1 VARPAPAAL
10 AAALLV
16 AGCAPRAG
24 PSTAA
29 RSEDLSVGAARFRIS
44 YGPDDAAAARQ
55 VRGALGRAAPRAE
68 RWGALRHPVTITIHP
83 THEALEEAISRRG
96 YGWLKAW
103 ARYDTV
109 ELKSPRAWGW
119 FGVRDEELEAL
130 LAHELTHCAMY
141 QAAGDDLTW
150 MFKEIPTWFA
160 EGLADVAAG
169 RGQRYGGIEELW
181 EYYQER
187 LPGSGGGIP
196 GRMRATRQPVALPGD
211 PIVDPAP
218 IYQEQ
223 SELVYGAAYHA
234 VDFLVRRY
242 GDERVRRLLALM
254 GNGFRFPTAFKEAIG
269 LTDAEFASDFRRYV
283 VWQGWRR

>member
-1 VARPAPAAL
+1 VARRAPAAL
-10 AAALLV
+10 LAAILT
-16 AGCAPRAG
+16 AGCTPRARAG
-24 PSTAA
+24 PEA
-29 RSEDLSVGAARFRIS
+29 RAEDLTVGAARFRVA
-44 YGPDDAAAARQ
+44 YAPDDAVAARQ
-55 VRGALGRAAPRAE
+55 VRAALARAAPRVE

-83 THEALEEAISRRG
+83 THEALEEAIGRRG
-96 YGWLKAW
+96 YRWLKAW

-119 FGVRDEELEAL
+119 FGARDAELEAL

-150 MFKEIPTWFA
+150 MFKEIPLWFA
-160 EGLADVAAG
+160 EGLADVAAD
-169 RGQRYGGIEELW
+169 RGDRYGGIEELW
-181 EYYQER
+181 RYYQER
-187 LPGSGGGIP
+187 PPGAGGGVP
-196 GRMRATRQPVALPGD
+196 GPMRASRYPAALPGD

-218 IYQEQ
+218 IYQER

-254 GNGFRFPTAFKEAIG
+254 GKGFRFPAAFREAMG